1 MRTLMLL
8 LLGLALLACER
19 ENRRFREVAST
30 ASTTPVVMQS
40 ELRAGGVVPE
50 EVVDHPYLHNAW
62 AMAEGKRLFSWMNCA
77 VCHSPNGGGAMG
89 PPLSDEEWIYG
100 VEPQNIFATIAGGR
114 PNGMPAFG
122 GKLSNQQIWQLVA
135 YVRSLSGLGRKD
147 VKPTRNDAMTEKES
161 EVRRPPREPRP
172 STTPPASVQP

>member
-1 MRTLMLL
+1 MRILMLVL
-8 LLGLALLACER
+8 VGVALVACER
-19 ENRRFREVAST
+19 ENRRFREDAST
-30 ASTTPVVMQS
+30 VAAPAVVTQT

-50 EVVDHPYLHNAW
+50 EGVDHPYLHNAW
-62 AMAEGKRLFSWMNCA
+62 AMAEGKRLYSWMNCA

-100 VEPQNIFATIAGGR
+100 VEPQQIFATISGGR

-122 GKLSNQQIWQLVA
+122 GKLDNQQIWQLVA
-135 YVRSLSGLGRKD
+135 YVRTLSGLQRKD

-161 EVRRPPREPRP
+161 EVRRPPREPKS

>member
-1 MRTLMLL
+1 MRAPVVLL
-8 LLGLALLACER
+8 LAVASFSCER

-40 ELRAGGVVPE
+40 ELRAGGGPGNVAM
-50 EVVDHPYLHNAW
+50 DHPYLRNAW
-62 AMAEGKRLFSWMNCA
+62 ATSEGKRLFSWMNCA
-77 VCHSPNGGGAMG
+77 VCHAPNGGGAMG

-100 VEPQNIFATIAGGR
+100 AEPENIFATIAGGR

-122 GKLSNQQIWQLVA
+122 GKLSTQQMWQLVA
-135 YVRSLSGLGRKD
+135 YVRTLSGLARKD
-147 VKPTRNDAMTEKES
+147 AKPSRSDAMTEKES
-161 EVRRPPREPRP
+161 ETRRPPREPSS

>member
-1 MRTLMLL
+1 MRILAVLL
-8 LLGLALLACER
+8 ATIALLSCER

-40 ELRAGGVVPE
+40 ELRAGGGAPDE
-50 EVVDHPYLHNAW
+50 TIDHPYLRNAW
-62 AMAEGKRLFSWMNCA
+62 AMSEGKRLFSWMNCA
-77 VCHSPNGGGAMG
+77 GCHSPNGGGAMG

-100 VEPQNIFATIAGGR
+100 VEPENIFATISGGR

-135 YVRSLSGLGRKD
+135 YVRTLSGLQRKD
-147 VKPTRNDAMTEKES
+147 VKPSRSDAMMGKES
-161 EVRRPPREPRP
+161 EIRRPPREPRP

>member
-1 MRTLMLL
+1 MVLF
-8 LLGLALLACER
+8 ACER

-30 ASTTPVVMQS
+30 ATTTPVVMQS
-40 ELRAGGVVPE
+40 ELRAGGGPGDVAM
-50 EVVDHPYLHNAW
+50 DHPYLRNAW
-62 AMAEGKRLFSWMNCA
+62 AISEGKRLFSWMNCA
-77 VCHSPNGGGAMG
+77 ACHSPNGGGAMG

-100 VEPQNIFATIAGGR
+100 VDPENIFATISAGR

-135 YVRSLSGLGRKD
+135 YVRTLSGLQRKD
-147 VKPTRNDAMTEKES
+147 VKPSRSDAMTEKES
-161 EVRRPPREPRP
+161 EIRRPPREPNS

>member
-1 MRTLMLL
+1 MRALL
-8 LLGLALLACER
+8 PLLGLAVLTFCER

-30 ASTTPVVMQS
+30 ASTAPVVMQT
-40 ELRAGGVVPE
+40 ELRAGGGPGDVA
-50 EVVDHPYLHNAW
+50 VDHPYLRNAW
-62 AMAEGKRLFSWMNCA
+62 ATSEGKRLFAWMNCA

-100 VEPQNIFATIAGGR
+100 AEPENIFATISGGR

-135 YVRSLSGLGRKD
+135 YVRTLSGLARKD
-147 VKPTRNDAMTEKES
+147 VKPSRSDAMTEKES
-161 EVRRPPREPRP
+161 EIRRPPREPSS

>member
-1 MRTLMLL
+1 MRFLAVLLMAAPVLS
-8 LLGLALLACER
+8 CER

-30 ASTTPVVMQS
+30 ASTRPVVMQS
-40 ELRAGGVVPE
+40 ELRAGGGPANDAM
-50 EVVDHPYLHNAW
+50 DHPYLRNAW
-62 AMAEGKRLFSWMNCA
+62 ATSEGKRLFSWMNCA

-100 VEPQNIFATIAGGR
+100 AAPENIFATISGGR
-114 PNGMPAFG
+114 PNGMPAYG

-135 YVRSLSGLGRKD
+135 YVRTLSGLARKD
-147 VKPTRNDAMTEKES
+147 VKPSRSDAMTEKES
-161 EVRRPPREPRP
+161 EIRRPPREPSS